1 AGFACALSAKSVW
14 LLTQGWIGSRPA
26 TVLAIVVA
34 VVIYVAVVLAIR
46 GVPKNDI
53 KMLPK
58 GEKIAE
64 LLAKHHLLG

>member
-1 AGFACALSAKSVW
+1 
-14 LLTQGWIGSRPA
+14 
-26 TVLAIVVA
+26 
-34 VVIYVAVVLAIR
+34 
-46 GVPKNDI
+46 VPKNDI